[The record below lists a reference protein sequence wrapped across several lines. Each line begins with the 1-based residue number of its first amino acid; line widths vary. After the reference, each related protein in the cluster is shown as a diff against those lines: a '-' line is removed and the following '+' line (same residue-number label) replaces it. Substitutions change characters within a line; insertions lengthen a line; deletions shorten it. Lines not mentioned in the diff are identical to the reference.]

1 MSKRQVIM
9 ILGVLVSIIQ
19 FLGFTDAWSK
29 YLTLILGIVIVGV
42 AYKMA
47 KNVNVVDTKALPYIE
62 HKSPP
67 ISENK

>member
-1 MSKRQVIM
+1 M

-47 KNVNVVDTKALPYIE
+47 KNANVVDTKALPYIE
-62 HKSPP
+62 HKSPS